1 MSTDQAEQPIACYRG
16 TVRVHWR
23 IRNHYMKGTLGG
35 EMAVHTD
42 HLLFRGVGV
51 HRLELRDYTIART
64 DISGIYPSETIEI
77 PRLLR
82 LLPIRRY
89 GIRIISNPDGTFR
102 ERDEY
107 SIRFDTP
114 NLDEVLAS
122 LRAIGYPI
130 GGSSPGT

>member
-1 MSTDQAEQPIACYRG
+1 MQPIVCYRG

-35 EMAVHTD
+35 EMAVYAD

-51 HRLELRDYTIART
+51 RRFELRDYKIARA
-64 DISGIYPSETIEI
+64 DISTIYPSETIDV

-89 GIRIISNPDGTFR
+89 GIRILSNPGGTFA

-107 SIRFDTP
+107 SLRFDTP
-114 NLDEVLAS
+114 DLGEVLAT

-130 GGSSPGT
+130 GSTSVDT